1 MLGPHWITTPKVIL
15 TFSAWVVYA
24 VALHTPITPA
34 VRGRKSAM
42 LSIVGFVL
50 MVATLIAVLYLPTER

>member
-1 MLGPHWITTPKVIL
+1 
-15 TFSAWVVYA
+15 

-34 VRGRKSAM
+34 IRGRKAAM

-50 MVATLIAVLYLPTER
+50 MVATLVTVLYLPTER

>member
-1 MLGPHWITTPKVIL
+1 
-15 TFSAWVVYA
+15 
-24 VALHTPITPA
+24 

-50 MVATLIAVLYLPTER
+50 IFATMLAVLYMPGGR